1 VPLPPPGPQTPADFF
16 DLLRVLSE
24 RRVELVVIGGLAVAL
39 HGYVRATK
47 DIDIVPEPSRENL
60 TRLWKALGEID
71 ATPTEL
77 EEFRTEELPVAFSL
91 DALIEGGGN
100 WALYTR
106 LGRIDVMQCVKGLDS
121 YAELRAGAERVDEP
135 SVGHPL
141 WVAGLDDLISMKE
154 AAGRD
159 IDRIDIT
166 ALRMAQRLEE

>member
-1 VPLPPPGPQTPADFF
+1 VSPQPPGPQTPARFF

-24 RRVELVVIGGLAVAL
+24 HRVEFVVIGGLAVAL

-47 DIDIVPEPSRENL
+47 DIDIVPEQSPENL
-60 TRLWKALGEID
+60 TRLWNALGEVD
-71 ATPTEL
+71 ATPVEL
-77 EEFRTEELPVAFSL
+77 EEFRTEEMPVVFSL

-106 LGRIDVMQCVKGLDS
+106 LGRVDVMQWVKGVQG

-135 SVGHPL
+135 SVGHPI
-141 WVAGLDDLISMKE
+141 WVAGIDDLISMKE

-159 IDRIDIT
+159 LDRIDIT
-166 ALRMAQRLEE
+166 ALRMAHGLEE

>member
-1 VPLPPPGPQTPADFF
+1 VSPPLPGPETPPRFF

-24 RRVELVVIGGLAVAL
+24 HRVEFVVIGGLAVAL

-47 DIDIVPEPSRENL
+47 DLDIVPEQSRANL
-60 TRLWKALGEID
+60 TGLWNALNEID

-77 EEFRTEELPVAFSL
+77 ADFRTEEMPIAFSR
-91 DALIEGGGN
+91 DTLIEGDGN

-106 LGRIDVMQCVKGLDS
+106 LGRIDVMQWVKGLES

-135 SVGHPL
+135 SVGYPI

-159 IDRIDIT
+159 LDRIDIT
-166 ALRMAQRLEE
+166 ALRMAQGLEE

>member
-1 VPLPPPGPQTPADFF
+1 VPPRPPGPQTPARFF
-16 DLLRVLSE
+16 DLLHVLSE
-24 RRVELVVIGGLAVAL
+24 HRVEFVVIGGLAVAL

-47 DIDIVPEPSRENL
+47 DIDIVPEQSRENL
-60 TRLWKALGEID
+60 TRLWNALGEID

-77 EEFRTEELPVAFSL
+77 EEFRTDEMPVAFSL

-106 LGRIDVMQCVKGLDS
+106 LGRVDVMQWVEGVDS

-135 SVGHPL
+135 SVGHPI
-141 WVAGLDDLISMKE
+141 WVAGIDDLISMKE

-166 ALRMAQRLEE
+166 ALRMAQGLEE